1 MENSSRKEL
10 LAAYYAAT
18 PEDQSKY
25 RYQYSLVEI
34 KKREEDISS
43 LLARLPGDVLNF
55 LEIAGSCR

>member
-34 KKREEDISS
+34 RRI
-43 LLARLPGDVLNF
+43 LLFIGPAPWGCFKFFGDSRG
-55 LEIAGSCR
+55 AGR